1 MLDPNGQ
8 FFLVHR
14 HANNHGRP
22 TQKSE
27 GTGCNSRYRA
37 DVLIPSRNERSF
49 LTIAAVLELL
59 GVNALVGAELSKT
72 EKHISGQL
80 ANIGRCKTWVSTQ
93 VACVSPDFPVPNHC
107 IPSTAEN

>member
-1 MLDPNGQ
+1 L
-8 FFLVHR
+8 
-14 HANNHGRP
+14 
-22 TQKSE
+22 
-27 GTGCNSRYRA
+27 
-37 DVLIPSRNERSF
+37 